1 MNGSIP
7 LCSGEGGWSLAEE
20 LWERLPSLRPMV
32 FSEVVFLSY
41 SHSATHVYVLEFSSI
56 SPNHLIGY
64 TLK

>member
-7 LCSGEGGWSLAEE
+7 LCSGKGGWSLDEE

-32 FSEVVFLSY
+32 FSEVIFLSY
-41 SHSATHVYVLEFSSI
+41 SHPAMQVYMLEFSSI